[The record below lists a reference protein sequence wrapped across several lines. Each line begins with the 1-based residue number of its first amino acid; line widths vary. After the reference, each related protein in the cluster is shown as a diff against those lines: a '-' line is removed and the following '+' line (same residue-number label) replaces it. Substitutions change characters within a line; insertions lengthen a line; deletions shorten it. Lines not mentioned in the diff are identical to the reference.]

1 MSAESLD
8 DRFHTLLSR
17 YLDEENSEAETK
29 ELAELL
35 GSSPERR
42 MEMARILRIHGA
54 LTQRGSLSY
63 DRNASPPP
71 VKSTRPRRLRSKGR
85 SQTPNRPYLLPLAL
99 AAALLL
105 MALIWISTPNS
116 SEKEER
122 DKPIAQQ
129 NPVVEKDS
137 PIAKSPPPIKDKRA
151 PAKPL
156 EKNRRP
162 KRDEKVE
169 NPKEEKAAPPK
180 EDPVKKDKAKFPK
193 PEEAKPPEPK
203 TAPSKPVKPVGAPR
217 SKEKSKLPVI
227 CRVIR
232 LIGSAKRNQAA
243 IRSGEVIEESGDLM
257 TGDNSSVTL
266 SYADGSQVE
275 LRSKSTARLL
285 AGATRLQL
293 TRGEALIKVSPQKK
307 EAPFQVL
314 TPHGE
319 ATVLGTRFVL
329 HVNEASTKVEVEE
342 GKVRLTRKKDGKAL
356 VARARDSAEVGEKVF
371 RKRRLPRIKR
381 AKERILFR
389 ETFEKRSVGVW
400 PRSFQMKNKESSG
413 FVTAQRGSNK
423 FMTCKGS
430 NDIQRAYL
438 PFDQFQTPFTLRYRV
453 RLTGAQNSRVGLNL
467 WNESDKSRYAVAY
480 DRQGGVFKV
489 YRGQSKENLG
499 SVPMQLA
506 KEEWHDME
514 VLIQERSIEVRLA
527 RRRVLFVKTAATLKI
542 SSLSLVSLGKESA
555 EFDDIVYLIK
565 KRR

>member
-1 MSAESLD
+1 MPDESLD

-17 YLDEENSEAETK
+17 YLDEENSDAEAK

-35 GSSPERR
+35 ASSPERR
-42 MEMARILRIHGA
+42 LEMARVLRMHGA
-54 LTQRGSLSY
+54 LTQRGSRSY
-63 DRNASPPP
+63 DRKAAPPHT
-71 VKSTRPRRLRSKGR
+71 KNNRPRRLRSKGR
-85 SQTPNRPYLLPLAL
+85 SQPTGRPYLLPLAL

-105 MALIWISTPNS
+105 MALIWFGASNS
-116 SEKEER
+116 NETEEK
-122 DKPIAQQ
+122 DKPIARQ
-129 NPVVEKDS
+129 NPIDEKEPS
-137 PIAKSPPPIKDKRA
+137 PANPLFPNKDKQARS
-151 PAKPL
+151 KPL
-156 EKNRRP
+156 KKDERP
-162 KRDEKVE
+162 KPDEKVE
-169 NPKEEKAAPPK
+169 TPKEEKTAPVEK
-180 EDPVKKDKAKFPK
+180 DLDKKDKAKLPR
-193 PEEAKPPEPK
+193 PEETKPPEPK
-203 TAPSKPVKPVGAPR
+203 VMPPKPEKPVGAPR

-232 LIGSAKRNQAA
+232 VIGSAKRNQAP
-243 IRSGEVIEESGDLM
+243 IQSGEVIEESGDLR

-275 LRSKSTARLL
+275 LWSKSTARLL
-285 AGATRLQL
+285 AGTTRLQL
-293 TRGEALIKVSPQKK
+293 TRGEAQIKVSPQKK
-307 EAPFQVL
+307 ENPFQVL

-329 HVNEASTKVEVEE
+329 RVNEASTKVEIEE

-381 AKERILFR
+381 AKERVLFR
-389 ETFEKRSVGVW
+389 ETFEKRSTGLW
-400 PRSFQMKNKESSG
+400 PRSFRMKNKESSG
-413 FVTAQRGSNK
+413 FMTAQRGSNK

-430 NDIQRAYL
+430 NEIQRAYL

-480 DRQGGVFKV
+480 DKQGGVFKV
-489 YRGQSKENLG
+489 YRGQNKESLG

-527 RRRVLFVKTAATLKI
+527 QRRVLFVKTGVKLKI
-542 SSLSLVSLGKESA
+542 SSLSMVSLGKESG
-555 EFDDIVYLIK
+555 EFDDIIYLIR